1 MNSLRL
7 TLLLS
12 LLLSVLSTF
21 DAPAR
26 ADTTVSC
33 TAVKD
38 KANVGVH
45 DDISV
50 NMTTG
55 NNICNFSV
63 SGATVN
69 GTQAQDFNAF
79 KTAVSQLNAAVGG
92 LAGGGLVLPL
102 RDLLLMP
109 SYGPQLTADTQAAF
123 DKAIGDGPPGS
134 KVLDTL
140 TKCIDAFKGN
150 NTQSFDNDGFFC
162 TAIGAGKS
170 ASVGSD
176 AALVPAKAGI
186 VFGATIN
193 GLTSSTFLPGSLLQ

>member
-1 MNSLRL
+1 RPEGGPEGCCSGRVLSGTGSAVSEYWILEENPMNSLRL

-69 GTQAQDFNAF
+69 GTQAQDFNA
-79 KTAVSQLNAAVGG
+79 
-92 LAGGGLVLPL
+92 
-102 RDLLLMP
+102 
-109 SYGPQLTADTQAAF
+109 
-123 DKAIGDGPPGS
+123 
-134 KVLDTL
+134 
-140 TKCIDAFKGN
+140 
-150 NTQSFDNDGFFC
+150 
-162 TAIGAGKS
+162 
-170 ASVGSD
+170 
-176 AALVPAKAGI
+176 
-186 VFGATIN
+186 
-193 GLTSSTFLPGSLLQ
+193 